1 MGVPFADLSASIVE
15 LVPHL
20 TFIAQVILAYGF
32 EAFFLI
38 LYSESGVT
46 CMACYDRKRAAPS
59 INILE
64 NPSDEEV
71 FLTMLIID
79 LVLFYFFEFV
89 FL

>member
-1 MGVPFADLSASIVE
+1 
-15 LVPHL
+15 
-20 TFIAQVILAYGF
+20 
-32 EAFFLI
+32 
-38 LYSESGVT
+38 
-46 CMACYDRKRAAPS
+46 MACYDRKRAAPS